1 MPNQEHKPFIAAKWK
16 KHISSYE
23 HTENSHS
30 VLIENC
36 QSERKMWVVFVK
48 QSGCQQ
54 GQRCC
59 AVVPALASGDAAV
72 TAALSSKVQ
81 GKCLLFLM
89 MD

>member
-16 KHISSYE
+16 KHILSDE
-23 HTENSHS
+23 HAENSHS

-59 AVVPALASGDAAV
+59 AVAPALASGDAAV
-72 TAALSSKVQ
+72 SDCCSQQQ
-81 GKCLLFLM
+81 GAG
-89 MD
+89 